1 VANDGELIFEEVTGQ
16 PENVAKLQA
25 DVLAVALAA
34 MPDWVTF
41 TDMED
46 AGVGGRCPWKRLGEL
61 EETGRL
67 EIVGRVDGRYGR
79 PIKAYKVVQDS
90 PA

>member
-1 VANDGELIFEEVTGQ
+1 MADGSELTFEEVTGP

-25 DVLAVALAA
+25 DVMAVAVAA
-34 MPDWVTF
+34 HPDWVTF

-61 EETGRL
+61 EEIGRL

-79 PIKAYKVVQDS
+79 PIKAYKVAQES